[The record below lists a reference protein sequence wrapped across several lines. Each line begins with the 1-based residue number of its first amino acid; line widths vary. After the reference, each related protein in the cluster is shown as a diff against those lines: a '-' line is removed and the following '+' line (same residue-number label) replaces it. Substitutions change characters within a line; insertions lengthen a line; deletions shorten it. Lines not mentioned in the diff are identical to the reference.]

1 MPDPTQHAPT
11 RHALN
16 IDCAYPKFPH
26 VAKRNGL
33 QGCEC
38 QSTLLSSYLSGQM
51 RFRDGCLNYTD
62 RRSSLLRST
71 CALDSGWRRNQFPAG
86 EGGAV
91 ITLSKTWDSTNTHSV
106 ITMLNFHHNFTGMG
120 LRAVSHSMV
129 HNFSANFSGKLGVAS
144 LLIQSVKSQLILTT
158 PMLKHCVGVSDHR
171 CMWIILQI
179 YSNPFY
185 WLLYKIILVHDICF
199 THNTPNASALD

>member
-33 QGCEC
+33 QGC
-38 QSTLLSSYLSGQM
+38 
-51 RFRDGCLNYTD
+51 
-62 RRSSLLRST
+62 
-71 CALDSGWRRNQFPAG
+71 

-144 LLIQSVKSQLILTT
+144 LLIQSERHSRGPFCSNSSSDCTSELRECEAMRLALAHAQSCELHCHSYYRSTCTSGWWWMTPGIPGLRVVRCKYSGKYQSGAQWKKKSFLYLST
-158 PMLKHCVGVSDHR
+158 MLFAFYTMPHGV
-171 CMWIILQI
+171 III
-179 YSNPFY
+179 
-185 WLLYKIILVHDICF
+185 
-199 THNTPNASALD
+199 AR